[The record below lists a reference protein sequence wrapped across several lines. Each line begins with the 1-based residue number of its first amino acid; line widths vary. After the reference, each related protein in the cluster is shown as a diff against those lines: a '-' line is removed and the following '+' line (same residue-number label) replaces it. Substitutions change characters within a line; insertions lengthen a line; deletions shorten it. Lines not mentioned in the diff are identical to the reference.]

1 MSVDDDGH
9 EEHARG
15 CSMLQYWLGGVV
27 LVVFMLALVMFVVGG
42 VGC

>member
-15 CSMLQYWLGGVV
+15 CSMLQYWLWVV